1 MADPARKPQLDP
13 RSAHQPGHQ
22 PEPSRS
28 AAPATD
34 APRPQLRPRALK
46 SPDVVHFNE
55 PRRLQERIAAAF
67 SARENTAL
75 EKTLMRLIIAAAAC
89 LVGLSIAGQGGVL
102 SGLFR

>member
-13 RSAHQPGHQ
+13 RSAHQPGRQ

-28 AAPATD
+28 AAPVTD
-34 APRPQLRPRALK
+34 TPRPQLRPRAPR
-46 SPDVVHFNE
+46 SADAAHPNE

-67 SARENTAL
+67 TARENTPL

-89 LVGLSIAGQGGVL
+89 LVGLSVAGQGGVL